1 MVTMG
6 KPTHRETNS
15 QLTHFLFRKL
25 SAQIGCKLSC
35 LKSLAKQAQARAIK
49 VQHLRSLATL
59 THKHKQIA
67 SRDIALHRS
76 FDKSFL
82 QIETTSSRLKPTTH
96 VPAGPFIESEPPSC
110 VGRSLTTWTCRSW
123 LGFALLSHPYIVL
136 EQSPSS
142 RLIVSIDW
150 PSARA

>member
-1 MVTMG
+1 SFTIIFDIARFSASSTFAARRKTSMSSTSSMVTMG

-110 VGRSLTTWTCRSW
+110 VGRSLT
-123 LGFALLSHPYIVL
+123 
-136 EQSPSS
+136 
-142 RLIVSIDW
+142 
-150 PSARA
+150 